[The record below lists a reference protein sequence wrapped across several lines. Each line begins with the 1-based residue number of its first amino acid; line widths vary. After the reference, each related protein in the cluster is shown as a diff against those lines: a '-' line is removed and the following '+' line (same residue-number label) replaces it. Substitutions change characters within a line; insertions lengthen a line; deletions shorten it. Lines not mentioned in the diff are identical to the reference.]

1 MNAPN
6 NHLEMRQKTSD
17 FAIDRW
23 ENEGGALHHEA
34 LDLHYGRRVEA
45 DRSWTV
51 YHVFTGVPARI
62 DGNTMIGLTQGVA
75 TDGMLSLNRRDEA
88 RRRNGGSPMAR
99 IQTAPRRA
107 EECRR

>member
-6 NHLEMRQKTSD
+6 SYPEQTRKTAD

-23 ENEGGALHHEA
+23 ENEGGAHGHDSQ
-34 LDLHYGRRVEA
+34 DLHYGRRVEA

-62 DGNTMIGLTQGVA
+62 DGNTMIGLTQRVA
-75 TDGMLSLNRRDEA
+75 TDGMLSLNRRNEA
-88 RRRNGGSPMAR
+88 RRRDGGSPGIR
-99 IQTAPRRA
+99 TAPRTA